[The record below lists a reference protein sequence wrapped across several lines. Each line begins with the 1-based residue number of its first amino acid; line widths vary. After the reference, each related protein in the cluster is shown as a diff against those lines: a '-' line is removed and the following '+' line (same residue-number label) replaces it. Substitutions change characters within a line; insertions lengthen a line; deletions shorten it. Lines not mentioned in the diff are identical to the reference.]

1 MAESQLG
8 LGKEEDVNRWIF
20 LTEWK
25 QKWDRI
31 EDIHPQLRVSNDKE
45 ISKKWS
51 ELGVISGEFNIN
63 TKIATVLLAYSDT
76 LWNLKCH
83 CKQKNFF
90 VLLLLNLFLT

>member
-31 EDIHPQLRVSNDKE
+31 EDIHPQLRFNNDE
-45 ISKKWS
+45 ESSRKWS
-51 ELGVISGEFNIN
+51 ELGVISGEFNL
-63 TKIATVLLAYSDT
+63 TTQIATVLL
-76 LWNLKCH
+76 
-83 CKQKNFF
+83 Q
-90 VLLLLNLFLT
+90 

>member
-31 EDIHPQLRVSNDKE
+31 EGSR
-45 ISKKWS
+45 KWS
-51 ELGVISGEFNIN
+51 ELGVISGEFNTN
-63 TKIATVLLAYSDT
+63 T
-76 LWNLKCH
+76 
-83 CKQKNFF
+83 
-90 VLLLLNLFLT
+90 